1 MDEID
6 LKGEVVLVDAEL
18 VVAEVPGWFAGV
30 LELGADSFKE
40 ALRGGVAELA
50 AVLEDIQPTR
60 GHFAARRYA
69 TVVVDPLPAFYR
81 HNGYAILA
89 TTEREYAM
97 RNDAERKLI
106 PSACLVIFVAPLS

>member
-40 ALRGGVAELA
+40 ALRGGVKFTNQQK
-50 AVLEDIQPTR
+50 AVSFHSNLD
-60 GHFAARRYA
+60 HDL
-69 TVVVDPLPAFYR
+69 VVAQ
-81 HNGYAILA
+81 
-89 TTEREYAM
+89 
-97 RNDAERKLI
+97 
-106 PSACLVIFVAPLS
+106 SVITQS